1 MKTIIFMLTFF
12 SFCRTAF
19 AQHYDLFY
27 TGPIFTKPTATAAAD
42 NAARQR
48 AGKTYT
54 NYELGNFF
62 ITYGQGFKLNF
73 FLAEASGAI
82 TFNSTVL
89 NINTGISAKPF
100 DLLTGVAVMVV
111 PGKAWQLNQNIQLLA
126 GLRCTVH
133 KVSLQLSY
141 TDHSWVAG
149 IGAKIFE

>member
-1 MKTIIFMLTFF
+1 MKTIMYMLILF
-12 SFCRTAF
+12 SFCRTAS

-27 TGPIFTKPTATAAAD
+27 TGPIFTKQTATAAAD
-42 NAARQR
+42 NAARQST
-48 AGKTYT
+48 GKTDT
-54 NYELGNFF
+54 HYELGNFF
-62 ITYGQGFKLNF
+62 ITYGQGFKLNL

-82 TFNSTVL
+82 TFNSAML

-111 PGKAWQLNQNIQLLA
+111 PGKPWQLNQNIQLLA